1 MQLFGR
7 LVRWLPVAGLLP
19 FYSLLI
25 AVVCAGIILLKQSKK
40 TDPAITDRIR

>member
-25 AVVCAGIILLKQSKK
+25 AVVCAGIILRKQSKK

>member
-25 AVVCAGIILLKQSKK
+25 AVVCAGIILRKQDKK
-40 TDPAITDRIR
+40 TGSTITDRTR